1 MNTPAS
7 PYGTHNGS
15 PQQPLPHQPYQQH
28 HTGGAVPPHQQQQQQ
43 QQQPQQPQQPFK
55 YGSPGHGI
63 APLYPPMN
71 RLMYVPPLTP
81 PSSEPGSPGGTMQG
95 PPRRTPPPPYPAP
108 TPQHNPVTNTVT
120 ARISHTSVPKYN
132 RRNNPELEKRRVHH
146 CDFVGKLYWTDILI
160 ISLQNNIAAM
170 DNM

>member
-28 HTGGAVPPHQQQQQQ
+28 HTGGAVPPHQQQ

-108 TPQHNPVTNTVT
+108 TPQHNPVTNTAT

-146 CDFVGKLYWTDILI
+146 CDFVGELY
-160 ISLQNNIAAM
+160 
-170 DNM
+170 